1 MHDAR
6 QKISFAERMAGNN
19 SIPWED
25 NMKVFRHSP
34 LRAILILAL
43 LVTAGL
49 CRSGFAQA
57 PALPPQLISVAE
69 AHAVIEGA
77 VAAAREKNL
86 RLGVVVLDPAGDMVA
101 AERMDGAPG
110 RNIQFAEGK
119 AFASVMYR
127 TTSQAM
133 SELYK
138 TAPARYFGIMNQYG
152 SRIYLVGGG
161 IPLVADGKLVGA
173 VGIAGTNQ
181 DDLFA
186 EAGIAAWEKVRGSL
200 RK

>member
-1 MHDAR
+1 M
-6 QKISFAERMAGNN
+6 
-19 SIPWED
+19 
-25 NMKVFRHSP
+25 
-34 LRAILILAL
+34 ILILAL
-43 LVTAGL
+43 LLTAGF
-49 CRSGFAQA
+49 CRPGFAQA

-69 AHAVIEGA
+69 AHAIIEGA

-86 RLGVVVLDPAGDMVA
+86 RLGVVVLDTAGEMVA

-133 SELYK
+133 AELYK
-138 TAPARYFGIMNQYG
+138 TAPARYFGIMNSYG
-152 SRIYLVGGG
+152 NRVYLVGGG
-161 IPLVADGKLVGA
+161 MPLVVDGKLVGG

-181 DDLFA
+181 DEIFA
-186 EAGIAAWEKVRGSL
+186 QAGIAAWEKARASL